1 MIKATIQFDNGNS
14 GNWRT
19 GRNAGWAVTKVF
31 NDQAHM
37 DNFIASVE
45 RKTGMPLDEVW
56 IIEKENDNAE
66 A

>member
-1 MIKATIQFDNGNS
+1 MIKATIQFDNGSS

-19 GRNAGWAVTKVF
+19 GKNSGWAVTKEF
-31 NDQAHM
+31 NDQEHM

-56 IIEKENDNAE
+56 IIENTEKK
-66 A
+66 